1 MNTKL
6 VSSIDAVAHSRLVT
20 ISVDA
25 LLVDVAKL
33 LSDTQVSL
41 VVVCDSEGAMVGV
54 ITKANI
60 VQQISCCG
68 GSACTTAAADAM
80 TRDVAYCRPTD
91 CLPDVLSTMEKRGFV
106 YVPVVD
112 ENSRPLGAVNARDAL
127 RALFAEEK
135 YEESLLRDYVMGV
148 GYR

>member
-41 VVVCDSEGAMVGV
+41 VVVCDFEGAMVGV
-54 ITKANI
+54 ITKTNI
-60 VQQISCCG
+60 VQQIGRCG
-68 GSACTTAAADAM
+68 ASACTTAAADVM

-91 CLPDVLSTMEKRGFV
+91 CLPDVLSTRGFIH
-106 YVPVVD
+106 VPVVD
-112 ENSRPLGAVNARDAL
+112 ENSRPLGVVNARDAL